1 MGVILYCRGEMEI
14 TIADLTSEDRRKLE
28 YIKQATKHDLQTSL
42 SFAIDAYY
50 QALHQSNDPLAR
62 LKKSPLIASFQ
73 GEADLAERSEELFRS
88 GIEQSS

>member
-1 MGVILYCRGEMEI
+1 MEI